1 MFPQR
6 IHCSEDK
13 CQPLGTS
20 RTASR
25 FLAIKKGLF
34 ISDYCWNPGHFLS
47 SLPLSLPL
55 LQQMQ
60 VETHRFDS
68 ETPDYS
74 HFLGIPFEGVPE
86 TRAASS

>member
-20 RTASR
+20 RMASR

-34 ISDYCWNPGHFLS
+34 ISEYCWNPWDFLS
-47 SLPLSLPL
+47 SLTFYPSSFILKSSVLGKKYDTSFFLNELYSTYNIL
-55 LQQMQ
+55 L
-60 VETHRFDS
+60 VA
-68 ETPDYS
+68 
-74 HFLGIPFEGVPE
+74 GV
-86 TRAASS
+86 